1 MANIRKVPRKDITNP
16 IMLAYF
22 ERLFG
27 PDRDPIDDP
36 GTATGSPGDW
46 WSVFANSE
54 EVFEH
59 AVAGFKLYRSPNIRL
74 NPILRE
80 LGQARVGW
88 TIGSQFV
95 FSQHCKL
102 LRALGASDE
111 KIRAL
116 PAWQVSDLFDT
127 RERAV
132 LTYADCLSTG
142 RGRTPADVMEKLKTF
157 LSDEEILEFTYI
169 ASMYV
174 MHAIM
179 SRALRTEFDDRPESI
194 VEVDAPEG
202 FSTADFLDSRPADR
216 AEGS

>member
-1 MANIRKVPRKDITNP
+1 MPAIRQVPRAELTNAT
-16 IMLAYF
+16 MLAYF

-27 PDRDPIDDP
+27 PDRDPITEP

-59 AVAGFKLYRSPNIRL
+59 AVNGFKLYRSPNIHL
-74 NPILRE
+74 DPVLRE
-80 LGQARVGW
+80 LGQTRVGW

-102 LRALGASDE
+102 LRALGVSDE
-111 KIRAL
+111 KIRAI
-116 PAWQVSDLFDT
+116 PAWQVSDLFNDQ
-127 RERAV
+127 ERAV

-142 RGRTPADVMEKLKTF
+142 RGRTPPEVMAKLKTF

-169 ASMYV
+169 VSMYV

-179 SRALRTEFDDRPESI
+179 SRALKTEFDDRPEAI
-194 VEVDAPEG
+194 VEVDAPKG
-202 FSTADFLDSRPADR
+202 FNTADFLSSRPSDQR
-216 AEGS
+216 

>member
-1 MANIRKVPRKDITNP
+1 MPAIRQVPRAELTNAT
-16 IMLAYF
+16 MLAYF

-27 PDRDPIDDP
+27 PDRDPITDP
-36 GTATGSPGDW
+36 GTATGSPGNW

-59 AVAGFKLYRSPNIRL
+59 AVNGFKLYRSPKIHL
-74 NPILRE
+74 NPVLRE
-80 LGQARVGW
+80 LGQTRVGW

-102 LRALGASDE
+102 LRALGVSDD
-111 KIRAL
+111 KIKAV
-116 PAWQVSDLFDT
+116 PAWQVSDLFNDQ
-127 RERAV
+127 ERAI
-132 LTYADCLSTG
+132 LAYADCLSTG
-142 RGRTPADVMEKLKTF
+142 RGRTPVEVMTKLKTF

-169 ASMYV
+169 VSMYV

-179 SRALRTEFDDRPESI
+179 SRALKTEFDDRPEAI

-202 FSTADFLDSRPADR
+202 FSTADFLSSRPADQR
-216 AEGS
+216 